1 MAKFDKAHC
10 VVGHTVLCDL
20 IDNHPHNKA
29 NGDEIAKAINTTL
42 GLDEDAREAWTADD
56 VKCAVRS
63 GAFDKP
69 GKREFSFWPGR
80 YGGYREVDLSATAA
94 AAEAERLREE
104 KSRARRQAK
113 EQAKAAKPAAKVP
126 AAVEV
131 PAAEAPAAEATV

>member
-10 VVGHTVLCDL
+10 AVGHTVLCDL

-29 NGDEIAKAINTTL
+29 NGDEIAQAINTTL
-42 GLDEDAREAWTADD
+42 GLDGDSREAWTAED

-69 GKREFSFWPGR
+69 GKREFGFWPGR

-104 KSRARRQAK
+104 KVRVRREAK
-113 EQAKAAKPAAKVP
+113 EAKSAKPAKAPVAP
-126 AAVEV
+126 VQAPV
-131 PAAEAPAAEATV
+131 AEAPAAEATV

>member
-1 MAKFDKAHC
+1 MAKFDKAQAA
-10 VVGHTVLCDL
+10 VGHTVLCSL
-20 IDNHPHNKA
+20 IDGHPHNKA
-29 NGDEIAKAINTTL
+29 NGDEIAAAINTTL
-42 GLDEDAREAWTADD
+42 GLDETSKEAWTPED

-104 KSRARRQAK
+104 KTRARRQAK
-113 EQAKAAKPAAKVP
+113 EAKAKPAKQAPVAP
-126 AAVEV
+126 EATT
-131 PAAEAPAAEATV
+131 EAPAAEATV

>member
-10 VVGHTVLCDL
+10 ATGHAVLCDL

-29 NGDEIAKAINTTL
+29 NGDEIAQAINTTL
-42 GLDEDAREAWTADD
+42 GLDETSKEAWTPED

-104 KSRARRQAK
+104 KTRARREAK
-113 EQAKAAKPAAKVP
+113 EAKSAKPAKAPVAP
-126 AAVEV
+126 VQTPV
-131 PAAEAPAAEATV
+131 AEAPAAEATV

>member
-10 VVGHTVLCDL
+10 AVGHTVLCDL

-29 NGDEIAKAINTTL
+29 NGDEIAQAINTTL
-42 GLDEDAREAWTADD
+42 GLDGDSREAWTPED
-56 VKCAVRS
+56 VKCAVRA

-69 GKREFSFWPGR
+69 GKREFGFWPGR

-104 KSRARRQAK
+104 KTRARREAK
-113 EQAKAAKPAAKVP
+113 EAKSAKPAKAPVAP
-126 AAVEV
+126 VQAPV
-131 PAAEAPAAEATV
+131 AEAPAAEATV